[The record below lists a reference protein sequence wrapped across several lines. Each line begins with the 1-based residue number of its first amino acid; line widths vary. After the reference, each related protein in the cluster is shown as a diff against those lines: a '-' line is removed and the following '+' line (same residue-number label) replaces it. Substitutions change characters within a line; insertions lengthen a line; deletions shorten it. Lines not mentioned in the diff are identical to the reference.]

1 LTFPLVL
8 ILAKNIFINLMAKIE
23 QIEFDNYPIWDKQ
36 SDESEDNFLRFNQW
50 FLPQIKPNL
59 LAAYRAYCQANGDG
73 KRQNKLTLKDAPQ
86 SWRVAC
92 ERDRWR
98 ERHRAYWRKL
108 SQDNLQWQAEKLRE
122 LQEVELLL
130 ASRLLE
136 RANDILNLPTN
147 PQNDRLKDATA
158 LVRTASDISRKALGQ
173 DNLNSAI
180 ALLTR
185 NGFEVIDPT
194 LMVESEGATSD

>member
-1 LTFPLVL
+1 
-8 ILAKNIFINLMAKIE
+8 MAKIE

-108 SQDNLQWQAEKLRE
+108 SQDNLEWQAERLRE
-122 LQEVELLL
+122 LAEAELKL
-130 ASRLLE
+130 SKRLLE
-136 RANDILNLPTN
+136 RATDILDLPTN
-147 PQNDRLKDATA
+147 PHNDRLKDATA